1 MAGHANQLSD
11 PAVTK
16 PAAPGRRRARPEA
29 QTLLGFRLPLL
40 ASIRS
45 TTSARRY
52 ERLFGLKSL
61 EGRTLYVL
69 GANQALSLKQLVR
82 VAGIEKAYASR
93 TIAALVEAG
102 LVTKETDETDRRAI
116 RLTLTPA
123 GRTVYEAVL
132 RDSIARDEDWMS
144 VLTPAECTVLFDFL
158 DRLTER
164 ARALAEAERR
174 EHQDT
179 PRPTLGR

>member
-1 MAGHANQLSD
+1 M
-11 PAVTK
+11 TK
-16 PAAPGRRRARPEA
+16 PAASGKRSIQPAA

-45 TTSARRY
+45 VTSARRY

-69 GANQALSLKQLVR
+69 GANPALSLKQLVR

-102 LVTKETDETDRRAI
+102 FVTKDVDEADRRAI
-116 RLTLTPA
+116 RLTLTPT
-123 GRTVYEAVL
+123 GRALYEAVL
-132 RDSIARDEDWMS
+132 QDSITRDEDWMS
-144 VLTPAECTVLFDFL
+144 VLTPTERTVLLDCL

-164 ARALAEAERR
+164 ARALAEAERL
-174 EHQDT
+174 EQKNT
-179 PRPTLGR
+179 PSRTRTGS

>member
-1 MAGHANQLSD
+1 M
-11 PAVTK
+11 TK
-16 PAAPGRRRARPEA
+16 PASPTKRRAQPGA

-93 TIAALVEAG
+93 TIAALVTAG
-102 LVTKETDETDRRAI
+102 LVTKETDAADRRAV

-123 GRTVYEAVL
+123 GLTLYEAVL
-132 RDSIARDEDWMS
+132 QDSITRDEDWMS
-144 VLTPAECTVLFDFL
+144 VLTPAERTMMLDCL

-164 ARALAEAERR
+164 ARALAEAERL
-174 EHQDT
+174 EQQDT
-179 PRPTLGR
+179 PRGATGR

>member
-1 MAGHANQLSD
+1 M
-11 PAVTK
+11 TK
-16 PAAPGRRRARPEA
+16 PAPAGPRRARPAA

-93 TIAALVEAG
+93 TIAALVGAG
-102 LVTKETDETDRRAI
+102 LVTKETDTEDRRAV
-116 RLTLTPA
+116 RLTLTPE
-123 GRTVYEAVL
+123 GRALYEAVL
-132 RDSIARDEDWMS
+132 QDSITRDEDWMS
-144 VLTPAECTVLFDFL
+144 VLTPGERRVLLDCL

-164 ARALAEAERR
+164 ARALAEAERL
-174 EHQDT
+174 EHLES
-179 PRPTLGR
+179 PRAAADR